1 MYILYIKTTSNYYE
15 KHKEKLQKER
25 TKEKIGKKRLK
36 KDIKILLKEKKKK
49 STSII
54 ANIIK
59 IFLRNKKRSELII
72 WEIIILEY
80 KKLLFSWL
88 IRFVYLFS
96 LRTIEKKNT
105 LNFLS
110 SILEIVNF
118 FLLYLHKKIVQ
129 FFILWI
135 SP

>member
-1 MYILYIKTTSNYYE
+1 MYILYVKTTSNYYE

>member
-1 MYILYIKTTSNYYE
+1 MYILYIKTTSNYYK

-25 TKEKIGKKRLK
+25 TKEKIGKKRLE

>member
-1 MYILYIKTTSNYYE
+1 MYILYVKTTSNYYE

-25 TKEKIGKKRLK
+25 TKEKIGKKRLE

-72 WEIIILEY
+72 
-80 KKLLFSWL
+80 
-88 IRFVYLFS
+88 
-96 LRTIEKKNT
+96 
-105 LNFLS
+105 
-110 SILEIVNF
+110 
-118 FLLYLHKKIVQ
+118 
-129 FFILWI
+129 
-135 SP
+135 

>member
-25 TKEKIGKKRLK
+25 TKEKIGKKRLE

-72 WEIIILEY
+72 GEIIILEY
-80 KKLLFSWL
+80 KKLLFS
-88 IRFVYLFS
+88 
-96 LRTIEKKNT
+96 
-105 LNFLS
+105 
-110 SILEIVNF
+110 
-118 FLLYLHKKIVQ
+118 
-129 FFILWI
+129 
-135 SP
+135 

>member
-1 MYILYIKTTSNYYE
+1 MYILYIKTTSNYYK

-25 TKEKIGKKRLK
+25 TKEKIGKKRLE

-72 WEIIILEY
+72 
-80 KKLLFSWL
+80 
-88 IRFVYLFS
+88 
-96 LRTIEKKNT
+96 
-105 LNFLS
+105 
-110 SILEIVNF
+110 
-118 FLLYLHKKIVQ
+118 
-129 FFILWI
+129 
-135 SP
+135 

>member
-25 TKEKIGKKRLK
+25 TKEKIGKKWLE

>member
-1 MYILYIKTTSNYYE
+1 MYILYVKTTSNYYE

-25 TKEKIGKKRLK
+25 TKEKIGKKRLE

>member
-25 TKEKIGKKRLK
+25 TKEKIGKKRLE

>member
-1 MYILYIKTTSNYYE
+1 MYILYVKTTSNYYE

-25 TKEKIGKKRLK
+25 TKEKIGKKRLE

-118 FLLYLHKKIVQ
+118 FLLYFHKKIVQ